1 MTGEKKALIAIA
13 IVTFLILVGGVF
25 ALVRSSSPKS
35 GEMVDVKRLIRDD
48 SEKISSESATVT
60 LVEFAD
66 YQCPACGSYAPVV
79 KQLLGEFSG
88 KLNLVYRN
96 FPLLKHKNARIAA
109 FAAEAAGEQ
118 GKFWEMHGK
127 LFGAQAQWSKTG
139 NAKEVFIG
147 YAQQL
152 GLDADR
158 FKQDIDSDRVRQK
171 IDRDFGDGSVLGVN
185 ATPTFYL
192 QGKKL
197 RNPSSYEDFKTLVQA
212 ALLTVPISQAPEE
225 KYHVHANIAVV
236 LNGEKLDFRQE
247 KYQSTEAKE
256 LDLNIH
262 LHDGNGDLIHIHKQG
277 ATLGESF
284 TSLGMSLS
292 ADCLIL
298 DSGEKFCNDGN
309 NTLKMYVNGKPDSRF
324 GDLLPQD
331 LDRIL
336 LSYGRDSEETVERQI
351 GSVAD
356 TACIYSLTCPERGE
370 PPAETCVGGLGSDCD

>member
-1 MTGEKKALIAIA
+1 MTGEKKALVAIAIA
-13 IVTFLILVGGVF
+13 TLIVLVGGVF
-25 ALVRSSSPKS
+25 VLVRSSSPTS
-35 GEMVDVKRLIRDD
+35 GKTVDMKRLIRDD

-66 YQCPACGSYAPVV
+66 YQCRACGSYAPVV
-79 KQLLGEFSG
+79 KQLLGEFAG

-127 LFGAQAQWSKTG
+127 LFGSQAQWSETG
-139 NAKEVFIG
+139 NAKETFIG

-152 GLDADR
+152 GLDIDR
-158 FKQDIDSDRVRQK
+158 FKQDIDSDKVRQK

-192 QGKKL
+192 QGEKL
-197 RNPSSYEDFKTLVQA
+197 RNPASYEDFKTLVQA
-212 ALLTVPISQAPEE
+212 ALRTAPISQAPEE
-225 KYHVHANIAVV
+225 KYHIHANIAVV

-256 LDLNIH
+256 LDPDIH
-262 LHDGNGDLIHIHKQG
+262 FHDGNGDLIHIHKQG
-277 ATLGESF
+277 ATLGEFF

-298 DSGEKFCNDGN
+298 DSGEKFCNDGS
-309 NTLKMYVNGKPDSRF
+309 NTVKMFVNGKPDSRF

-331 LDRIL
+331 LDRVL
-336 LSYGRDSEETVERQI
+336 LSYGHDSEGAVERQI
-351 GSVAD
+351 DSVAD
-356 TACIYSLTCPERGE
+356 TACIYSLTCPERGK
-370 PPAETCVGGLGSDCD
+370 PPAETCVGGLGSDCE

>member
-1 MTGEKKALIAIA
+1 MTGEKKLLIGIAL
-13 IVTFLILVGGVF
+13 VTLIILGGGVF
-25 ALVRSSSPKS
+25 ALMRSSSPKS
-35 GEMVDVKRLIRDD
+35 GETVDMKRLIRDD

-79 KQLLGEFSG
+79 KQLLGEFEG

-109 FAAEAAGEQ
+109 EAAEAAGEQ

-127 LFGAQAQWSKTG
+127 LFESQAQWSEAG

-152 GLDADR
+152 GLDTDR
-158 FKQDIDSDRVRQK
+158 FKRDLGSDRIRQK

-192 QGKKL
+192 QGEKL
-197 RNPSSYEDFKTLVQA
+197 RNPSNYEDFKTLIQA
-212 ALLTVPISQAPEE
+212 ALLKAPISQTPEE
-225 KYHVHANIAVV
+225 KYHVHVNIAV
-236 LNGEKLDFRQE
+236 LLGGNALDFRQE
-247 KYQSTEAKE
+247 KYQSMETKE
-256 LDLNIH
+256 LDSNIH

-277 ATLGESF
+277 ATLGEFF

-292 ADCLIL
+292 ADCFIL
-298 DSGEKFCNDGN
+298 DSGKKFCNDGN
-309 NTLKMYVNGKPDSRF
+309 NTFKMYVNGKPDSRF
-324 GDLLPQD
+324 GDLEPQD

-336 LSYGRDSEETVERQI
+336 LSYGHDSEGAVERQI
-351 GSVAD
+351 DSVAD
-356 TACIYSLTCPERGE
+356 TACIYSLKCPERGE